1 MKLIVL
7 FYMKNTLKLVQK
19 YLFFLEF
26 ISEYIKYN
34 LINDLRWKYI
44 LTVFDRDKLLMG
56 FLIFF

>member
-7 FYMKNTLKLVQK
+7 FYMKNTLKLVQE

-34 LINDLRWKYI
+34 L
-44 LTVFDRDKLLMG
+44 F
-56 FLIFF
+56 